1 MSKETPYSKSMI
13 LFAIA
18 MIVALLSFVAIG
30 AIATGYIDLTPP
42 ENPCIMNSPLDVVS
56 GEIRPPWSGV
66 FNTTPQTYYL
76 WYRGKWKLTEGACR
90 TRRCVTEKEYERRI
104 YGH

>member
-1 MSKETPYSKSMI
+1 MEKARRTRNIVTASLIVSTIAI
-13 LFAIA
+13 LI
-18 MIVALLSFVAIG
+18 SIG
-30 AIATGYIDLTPP
+30 AVVTGYIDFTPP

-56 GEIRPPWSGV
+56 GEIRPPWSGL
-66 FNTTPQTYYL
+66 FNSTPQTYYL
-76 WYRGKWKLTEGACR
+76 WYRGKWKLTEGACK